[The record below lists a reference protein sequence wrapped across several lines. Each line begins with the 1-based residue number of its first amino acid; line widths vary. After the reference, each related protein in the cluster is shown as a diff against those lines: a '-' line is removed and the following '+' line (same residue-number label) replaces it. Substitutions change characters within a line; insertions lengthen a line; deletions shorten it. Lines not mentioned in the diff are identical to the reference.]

1 MEMNSAVQPLGALA
15 QETRLALFRRLV
27 RAGSDGLPPGALAES
42 LDVAAPTLSFHL
54 KELKHAGLVRVERE
68 GRSLRYRPDFAAMN
82 ALLGFLT
89 DHCCEGAT
97 RCAPKPSPRRASES
111 RPRARAR
118 RAH

>member
-1 MEMNSAVQPLGALA
+1 MEIPIAVAALAALA
-15 QETRLALFRRLV
+15 QDTRLELFRRLV
-27 RAGSDGLPPGALAES
+27 RAGPQGLAAGALARD

-54 KELKHAGLVRVERE
+54 KELKHAGLVRVERD

-82 ALLGFLT
+82 ALLRFLT
-89 DHCCEGAT
+89 EHCCEGAA
-97 RCAPKPSPRRASES
+97 RCAPAAPQSASRA

>member
-1 MEMNSAVQPLGALA
+1 MELTDATQALAALA

-27 RAGSDGLPPGALAES
+27 RAGAAGLPAGALADA
-42 LDVAAPTLSFHL
+42 LGVAAPTLSFHL
-54 KELKHAGLVRVERE
+54 KELKHAGLVHVERE
-68 GRSLRYRPDFAAMN
+68 GRTLRYRPDFAAMS

-89 DHCCEGAT
+89 ENCCEGAAA
-97 RCAPKPSPRRASES
+97 CAPAARPASRT

>member
-1 MEMNSAVQPLGALA
+1 MEITSAARALAALA

-27 RAGSDGLPPGALAES
+27 RAGPDGLPAGALADA
-42 LDVAAPTLSFHL
+42 LGVAAPTLSFHL

-89 DHCCEGAT
+89 ENCCEGASA
-97 RCAPKPSPRRASES
+97 CAPAA
-111 RPRARAR
+111 RPAARNRLRARAR

>member
-1 MEMNSAVQPLGALA
+1 MEMKTALQALGALA

-27 RAGSDGLPPGALAES
+27 RAGSDGLPAGALAEA
-42 LDVAAPTLSFHL
+42 LGVAAPTLSFHL
-54 KELKHAGLVRVERE
+54 KELRHAGLVRVERE

-89 DHCCEGAT
+89 DHCCEGAA
-97 RCAPKPSPRRASES
+97 RCAPAPRPRSES

>member
-1 MEMNSAVQPLGALA
+1 MEITAATGALAALA

-27 RAGSDGLPPGALAES
+27 RAGAEGLAAGALADA
-42 LDVAAPTLSFHL
+42 LGVAAPTLSFHL

-89 DHCCEGAT
+89 ENCCEGAP
-97 RCAPKPSPRRASES
+97 RCAPAPPKSASRN

>member
-1 MEMNSAVQPLGALA
+1 MTDALAALGALGH
-15 QETRLALFRRLV
+15 ETRLALFRRLV
-27 RAGSDGLPPGALAES
+27 RAGADGLPAGALAHA
-42 LDVAAPTLSFHL
+42 LGVAAPTLSFHL

-68 GRSLRYRPDFAAMN
+68 GRSLRYRPDFAAMA

-89 DHCCEGAT
+89 DHCCEGAA
-97 RCAPKPSPRRASES
+97 RCAPAPRPRSES

>member
-1 MEMNSAVQPLGALA
+1 MEMKTALQALGALA

-27 RAGSDGLPPGALAES
+27 RAGSDGLPPAALAEA
-42 LDVAAPTLSFHL
+42 LGVAAPTLSFHL

-89 DHCCEGAT
+89 DHCCEGAA
-97 RCAPKPSPRRASES
+97 RCAPAPRPRSES